1 MKEDPRPDRRAG
13 VMPAAGPEPTMR
25 VIISGCGRVGAGL
38 AEVLS
43 RAGNDVT
50 IIDITSDAFARLEP
64 DFPGNA
70 VRGDGTDEDVLRR
83 AGAENADWFFGMTEG
98 DNRNVLTAQLAAESL
113 GVANVVAKVNDP
125 VRAEAYRALGIAT
138 ICRTTMMVDA
148 LVQFAGL
155 PHDPSVVGV
164 SGATGHHPG
173 GQHHEAAADGTG
185 RREDDPGSEQTGD
198 ATATAT
204 TTANASANAKANATA
219 TPTDGAAG
227 PEAVKASTGPADA
240 AATSAR
246 RPAGVRVRGSQR
258 PESEGSADG
267 RGRRSWKL
275 LRRSGERG
283 SEG

>member
-1 MKEDPRPDRRAG
+1 
-13 VMPAAGPEPTMR
+13 MR
-25 VIISGCGRVGAGL
+25 VIIIGCGRVGAGL

-64 DFPGNA
+64 DFPGTA

-113 GVANVVAKVNDP
+113 HVANVVAKVNDP

-155 PHDPSVVGV
+155 PHDVSVVGV
-164 SGATGHHPG
+164 SAATGQHPG
-173 GQHHEAAADGTG
+173 GDHHLSSDGESGRHEASSAPGRNHHATDADAVEETEPASAGSGGTG
-185 RREDDPGSEQTGD
+185 
-198 ATATAT
+198 
-204 TTANASANAKANATA
+204 TTAQRPDGSRVR
-219 TPTDGAAG
+219 GAAG
-227 PEAVKASTGPADA
+227 TTGSD
-240 AATSAR
+240 
-246 RPAGVRVRGSQR
+246 GH
-258 PESEGSADG
+258 ADG